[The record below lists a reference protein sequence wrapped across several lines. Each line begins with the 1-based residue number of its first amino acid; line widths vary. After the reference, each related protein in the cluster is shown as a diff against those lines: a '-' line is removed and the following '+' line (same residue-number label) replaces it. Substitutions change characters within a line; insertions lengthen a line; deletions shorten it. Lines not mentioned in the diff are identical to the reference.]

1 MGLEISIPAGIVPPP
16 AAVDNLLRT
25 IAQVLL
31 TDIRERI
38 HEQGL
43 NAKGSKIGTY
53 SSSYMKYRME
63 NGRGSG
69 SSVILSFTRQM
80 QNDWKIIPVKG
91 GYGLGFSNNIN
102 AIKAE
107 ALQYGQG
114 TVSVKGHTVRAH
126 TRKGPSGKKYK
137 VESYQVGPHSRQ
149 GLKGYGPIYQLTP
162 NEIKTMQLII
172 SDWIKG

>member
-1 MGLEISIPAGIVPPP
+1 MGLEITLPTQILPTVQS
-16 AAVDNLLRT
+16 VDSLLRT

-43 NAKGSKIGTY
+43 NAKGSKIGIY
-53 SSSYMKYRME
+53 SSSYLKYRME
-63 NGRGSG
+63 KGRGSG

-162 NEIKTMQLII
+162 NEINTMQLII
-172 SDWIKG
+172 DDWLKG